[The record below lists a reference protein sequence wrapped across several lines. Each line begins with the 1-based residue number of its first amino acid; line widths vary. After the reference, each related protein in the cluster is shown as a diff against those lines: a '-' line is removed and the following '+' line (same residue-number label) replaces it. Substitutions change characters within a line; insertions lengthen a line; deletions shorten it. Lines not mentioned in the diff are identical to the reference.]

1 MVIAI
6 DGPAGAGKST
16 VARAVARA
24 LGLTYL
30 DSGAMYRCVALAALR
45 AGAGLD
51 DGAALGR
58 LVRGLRVALA
68 DGRVSLDGED
78 VTEAIRAPEVSA
90 AASRVSVHPEVREA
104 MVERQRAL
112 IAAGDYVAEGRDIGT
127 VVSPDA
133 TLKVFLTASDAERA
147 RRRAAET
154 GEPLADVRAAQAT
167 RDARDRER
175 EHGALRAADDAVE
188 IDTTGLSVDE
198 VAARIADL
206 AAETGSRAIV
216 TAGRLPQIA
225 VVGFPNVG
233 KSTLANRLAGGRE
246 AVVHREAGVTRD
258 RKALDCEWNGRRFRL
273 VDTGGVDLAADDSLS
288 VAVQRQ
294 AREAIADADAVA
306 LVVDARAGLRQGDA
320 EVAEILRRGKVPV
333 VVVANKIDE
342 PGDAYLAAEFHRLGL
357 GDPHPVSATHG
368 HGTGDLLDQLAE
380 LAEGDGS
387 ASDEVPVERVNLP
400 ARAPEP
406 AGSGGVA
413 EHPGGVIHVA
423 VIGRPNVGKSSLV
436 NAFLGTERVVVSEIA
451 GTTRDAIDTELD
463 FDGRRLVLVDTAG
476 LRRRTKVAGTVAYY
490 AQLRSERAAGRA
502 DVALVVCDASE
513 GVTSEDLRVAELAM
527 RSGCATLV
535 ALNKWDVGET
545 DLEDATARL
554 AKRLRLRPPVVTC
567 SALTGRNVP
576 KLLERSI
583 ELADR
588 RASRIP
594 TPELNRFVQDLLA
607 SRPPPAKAG
616 RRLRLYYAAQVERR
630 PPRFAIQVNDRRL
643 ITREWAFHLENRL
656 REAYEL
662 QGVPLVIDFVPRS
675 GRRRR
680 TRSGLA
686 TQSR

>member
-1 MVIAI
+1 
-6 DGPAGAGKST
+6 
-16 VARAVARA
+16 
-24 LGLTYL
+24 
-30 DSGAMYRCVALAALR
+30 
-45 AGAGLD
+45 
-51 DGAALGR
+51 
-58 LVRGLRVALA
+58 
-68 DGRVSLDGED
+68 
-78 VTEAIRAPEVSA
+78 VTPS
-90 AASRVSVHPEVREA
+90 
-104 MVERQRAL
+104 
-112 IAAGDYVAEGRDIGT
+112 
-127 VVSPDA
+127 
-133 TLKVFLTASDAERA
+133 
-147 RRRAAET
+147 
-154 GEPLADVRAAQAT
+154 
-167 RDARDRER
+167 
-175 EHGALRAADDAVE
+175 
-188 IDTTGLSVDE
+188 
-198 VAARIADL
+198 
-206 AAETGSRAIV
+206 
-216 TAGRLPQIA
+216 RLPQIA

-246 AVVHREAGVTRD
+246 AVVHRDAGVTRD

-273 VDTGGVDLAADDSLS
+273 IDTGGVDLAADDSLS
-288 VAVQRQ
+288 VAVRRQ

-320 EVAEILRRGKVPV
+320 EVAEILRRGNVPV

-342 PGDAYLAAEFHRLGL
+342 PGDAYLAAEFHQLGL

-380 LAEGDGS
+380 LAEGGGVR
-387 ASDEVPVERVNLP
+387 ASDESTGDSSLDTIPIIPPGGSATPPL
-400 ARAPEP
+400 P
-406 AGSGGVA
+406 AGSGADVTAGSLA
-413 EHPGGVIHVA
+413 STGTSSLAPADAPISVA
-423 VIGRPNVGKSSLV
+423 VLGRPNVGKSSLV

-451 GTTRDAIDTELD
+451 GTTRDAIDTEFD
-463 FDGRRLVLVDTAG
+463 IDGRRLVLVDTAG
-476 LRRRTKVAGTVAYY
+476 LRRRTKVAGTIAYY

-513 GVTSEDLRVAELAM
+513 GVTSEDLRVTELAM

-545 DLEDATARL
+545 DLEDAIARL
-554 AKRLRLRPPVVTC
+554 EKRVRLRPPVVAC

-643 ITREWAFHLENRL
+643 ITRAWAFHLENRL

-675 GRRRR
+675 GRSRRV
-680 TRSGLA
+680 RSGLA
-686 TQSR
+686 TKSR

>member
-1 MVIAI
+1 M
-6 DGPAGAGKST
+6 T
-16 VARAVARA
+16 
-24 LGLTYL
+24 
-30 DSGAMYRCVALAALR
+30 
-45 AGAGLD
+45 
-51 DGAALGR
+51 
-58 LVRGLRVALA
+58 A
-68 DGRVSLDGED
+68 D
-78 VTEAIRAPEVSA
+78 
-90 AASRVSVHPEVREA
+90 
-104 MVERQRAL
+104 
-112 IAAGDYVAEGRDIGT
+112 
-127 VVSPDA
+127 
-133 TLKVFLTASDAERA
+133 
-147 RRRAAET
+147 
-154 GEPLADVRAAQAT
+154 
-167 RDARDRER
+167 
-175 EHGALRAADDAVE
+175 
-188 IDTTGLSVDE
+188 
-198 VAARIADL
+198 
-206 AAETGSRAIV
+206 
-216 TAGRLPQIA
+216 RLPQIA

-258 RKALDCEWNGRRFRL
+258 RKVLDCEWNGRRFRL

-294 AREAIADADAVA
+294 AREAITDADAVA

-333 VVVANKIDE
+333 IVVANKIDE
-342 PGDAYLAAEFHRLGL
+342 PGDDYLAAEFHRLGL

-380 LAEGDGS
+380 LTGDSSPGV
-387 ASDEVPVERVNLP
+387 AGLGRQPD
-400 ARAPEP
+400 P
-406 AGSGGVA
+406 AGTSVA
-413 EHPGGVIHVA
+413 TATSSLAQADPPISVA

-436 NAFLGTERVVVSEIA
+436 NAFLGTERVVVSELA
-451 GTTRDAIDTELD
+451 GTTRDSIDTELD

-490 AQLRSERAAGRA
+490 AQLRSERATERA

-567 SALTGRNVP
+567 SALTGRNLP

-607 SRPPPAKAG
+607 SRPPPLKRG
-616 RRLRLYYAAQVERR
+616 RRLRLYYAAQVGRG

-643 ITREWAFHLENRL
+643 ITRAWAFHLENRL

-662 QGVPLVIDFVPRS
+662 EGVPLVIDFIPRS